1 MSAALDMLQ
10 QAGITVE
17 VKYGGKLVLRGL
29 AALPKDKAR
38 DIIAMAKANKDQI
51 VADIADVCPY
61 ADDVL
66 AAYEKSHPHLVC
78 CPETKP
84 KWWWRYR
91 AECGKC
97 QTSQTCRHWKK
108 GVAVPRLGEGAAA
121 SPVDA

>member
-1 MSAALDMLQ
+1 MSAALDMIQ

-29 AALPKDKAR
+29 ASLPKDKAR

-61 ADDVL
+61 TDDQL
-66 AAYEKSHPHLVC
+66 AAYAQRSPHLVC

-91 AECGKC
+91 DECGKC
-97 QTSQTCRHWKK
+97 QTNQTCRHWKK
-108 GVAVPRLGEGAAA
+108 GVAVPRLGEGREQP
-121 SPVDA
+121 SVDA